1 MNSLPAASEGDLNGK
16 SSKNHIDIHS
26 RIHEK
31 AVELCKQVLLM
42 TTISG
47 SGNPSS
53 SLSLAHIITV
63 LMYEIMQYSP
73 QNPWNPA
80 NDRLILSEGHAVPI
94 VYAAYANLGGVYG
107 IDPEH
112 PCKLT
117 VDDLKT
123 LRQIY
128 SPLDGHPNPQSGF
141 PFFDCATGSLGQ
153 GLSCAIGLALSA
165 RLQNIK
171 KHVYVII
178 GDGEGREGQIWEACD
193 YIIDNNLYEI
203 IPVINCN
210 GRSQTG
216 LVTQQQSPQK
226 YADKLHA
233 FGFQTC
239 IINGH
244 DPDILV
250 KTFKKVN
257 QTKVPSV
264 IIAQTVKGWGV
275 PKLQDPRHNVKS
287 LKESDLTDAF
297 SKLDTIISHCNVSS
311 ADADSVA
318 RVALY
323 PTPATNQQVN
333 QSDQRSNL
341 VPEPDFEKMLH
352 NDPYLETFR
361 KGIMSTRRAYGLAL
375 KESGFFNQSI
385 VCLDADVC
393 NSTFSNYF
401 ATAFPERFFQCGIA
415 EQNMMSMAV
424 GLSKSG
430 YIPFVSTF
438 AKFMV
443 RAFDQLELALIAGAN
458 IKLCGSHAGVNTGA
472 DGPCQM
478 GTSDLS
484 YMCSLSTVND
494 NSGDRLM
501 TIFNPSCAITAFKC
515 VHLMTTISHSC
526 YLRTIRQDLP
536 ILYSPEETFEPGDA
550 KLLIEGRDIAMMA
563 SGYMVHACKKVVE
576 ELHEAGIYISL
587 YDCYTLPIKPQIVYA
602 AAENNNGKIV
612 TVEDN
617 YGNGLGAQIASIA
630 ALNEYSNI
638 IVKQLFVKRIP
649 KSGITAEDVLDFV
662 GLGV

>member
-16 SSKNHIDIHS
+16 SSKNQIDIHT
-26 RIHEK
+26 RMHEK

-63 LMYEIMQYSP
+63 LMYEIMQYAP

-94 VYAAYANLGGVYG
+94 VYAAYADLGGVYG
-107 IDPEH
+107 IDSEH
-112 PCKLT
+112 PSKLT
-117 VDDLKT
+117 IEDLKT
-123 LRQIY
+123 LRQIC

-153 GLSCAIGLALSA
+153 GLSCAIGLILSA

-178 GDGEGREGQIWEACD
+178 GDGEGREGQVWEACD

-203 IPVINCN
+203 IPVFNCN

-216 LVTQQQSPQK
+216 PVTLQQSPRK
-226 YADKLHA
+226 YADKLQA
-233 FGFQTC
+233 FGFQTFT
-239 IINGH
+239 IDGH
-244 DPDILV
+244 DPDVLV
-250 KTFKKVN
+250 KIFKKAI
-257 QTKVPSV
+257 QTKVPTA

-287 LKESDLTDAF
+287 MKESDLTDAF
-297 SKLDTIISHCNVSS
+297 TTLDATIPHCSVSS
-311 ADADSVA
+311 SDTGSIAKV
-318 RVALY
+318 VLH
-323 PTPATNQQVN
+323 PAPAPDYQINKRE
-333 QSDQRSNL
+333 SHSNL
-341 VPEPDFEKMLH
+341 IPEPDFEKILH

-361 KGIMSTRRAYGLAL
+361 KGIMSTRRAFGLAL
-375 KESGFFNQSI
+375 REGGFFNPSI
-385 VCLDADVC
+385 VCLDADVS

-401 ATAFPERFFQCGIA
+401 AAAFPDRFFQCGIA
-415 EQNMMSMAV
+415 EQNMMSMAT
-424 GLSKSG
+424 GLSKTG
-430 YIPFVSTF
+430 FIPFVSTF

-484 YMCSLSTVND
+484 YMCALSTVKDSN
-494 NSGDRLM
+494 GERLM
-501 TIFNPSCAITAFKC
+501 TIFNPSCAIAAFKC
-515 VHLMTTISHSC
+515 VHLMTTLPHSC

-536 ILYSPEETFEPGDA
+536 ILYTPEETFEPGDA
-550 KLLIEGRDIAMMA
+550 KLVIEGKDLAMMA
-563 SGYMVHACKKVVE
+563 SGYMVHACKKVIE
-576 ELHEAGIYISL
+576 ELHEAGIHVSL
-587 YDCYTLPIKPQIVYA
+587 YDCYTLPIKPQVVYA
-602 AAENNNGKIV
+602 AAENNNGKII

>member
-1 MNSLPAASEGDLNGK
+1 MDLLSAASEGDLSGK
-16 SSKNHIDIHS
+16 SSNNHIDTHA
-26 RIHEK
+26 RIHQK

-94 VYAAYANLGGVYG
+94 VYAAYADLGGVYG
-107 IDPEH
+107 IDSEH
-112 PCKLT
+112 PSKLT
-117 VDDLKT
+117 IEDLKN
-123 LRQIY
+123 LRQIC

-153 GLSCAIGLALSA
+153 GLSCAIGLILSA
-165 RLQNIK
+165 RLQAIK

-178 GDGEGREGQIWEACD
+178 GDGEGREGQVWEACD

-203 IPVINCN
+203 IPIFNCN

-216 LVTQQQSPQK
+216 PVTLQQSPQK
-226 YADKLHA
+226 YADKLGA
-233 FGFQTC
+233 FGFQTSM
-239 IINGH
+239 IDGH
-244 DPDILV
+244 NPDVLV
-250 KTFKKVN
+250 KILKKTI
-257 QTKVPSV
+257 QTKVPTA

-275 PKLQDPRHNVKS
+275 PELQDPRHNVKS
-287 LKESDLTDAF
+287 MKEADLTDAF
-297 SKLDTIISHCNVSS
+297 ASLDATIPQSS
-311 ADADSVA
+311 ASSSDTGSTAKMMPH
-318 RVALY
+318 
-323 PTPATNQQVN
+323 PTPAPDHQNN
-333 QSDQRSNL
+333 KRKSHSSFA
-341 VPEPDFEKMLH
+341 PEPDFEKILH

-361 KGIMSTRRAYGLAL
+361 KGIMSTRRAFGLAL
-375 KESGFFNQSI
+375 RECGFFNSSI

-401 ATAFPERFFQCGIA
+401 ATAFPDRFYQCGIA
-415 EQNMMSMAV
+415 EQNMMSIAT
-424 GLSKSG
+424 GLAKTG

-443 RAFDQLELALIAGAN
+443 RTFDQLELALIAGAN
-458 IKLCGSHAGVNTGA
+458 IKMCGSHAGVNTGA

-484 YMCSLSTVND
+484 YMCSLSTVKD
-494 NSGDRLM
+494 SFGERLM
-501 TIFNPSCAITAFKC
+501 TIFNPSCAIAAFKC
-515 VHLMTTISHSC
+515 VHLMTTLPHSC

-536 ILYSPEETFEPGDA
+536 ILYPPDETFEPGEM
-550 KLLIEGRDIAMMA
+550 KLLIEGKDLAMIA

-576 ELHEAGIYISL
+576 ELHEAGIHVSL
-587 YDCYTLPIKPQIVYA
+587 YDCYTLPVKPQVVYA
-602 AAENNNGKIV
+602 AAENNNGKII

-630 ALNEYSNI
+630 ALNEYYNI

>member
-1 MNSLPAASEGDLNGK
+1 MNSLPAASDGNLNEK
-16 SSKNHIDIHS
+16 SSNHIDVHT

-80 NDRLILSEGHAVPI
+80 NDRLVLSEGHAVPI
-94 VYAAYANLGGVYG
+94 VYAAYADLGGVYG
-107 IDPEH
+107 IDSEH

-117 VDDLKT
+117 IEDLKT
-123 LRQIY
+123 LRQIC
-128 SPLDGHPNPQSGF
+128 SPLDGHPNPQAGF

-153 GLSCAIGLALSA
+153 GLSCAIGLILSA
-165 RLQNIK
+165 RLRNIQ
-171 KHVYVII
+171 KHAYVII
-178 GDGEGREGQIWEACD
+178 GDGEGQEGQIWEACD
-193 YIIDNNLYEI
+193 YIINNNLFEI
-203 IPVINCN
+203 IPVVNCN

-216 LVTQQQSPQK
+216 PVTLQQSPQK
-226 YADKLHA
+226 YADKLSA
-233 FGFQTC
+233 FGFQTS
-239 IINGH
+239 IVDGH
-244 DPDILV
+244 NPDTLI
-250 KTFKKVN
+250 KTFKKAI
-257 QTKVPSV
+257 QTKEPSAIV
-264 IIAQTVKGWGV
+264 AQTVKGWGV
-275 PKLQDPRHNVKS
+275 PQLQNSRHNVKS

-297 SKLDTIISHCNVSS
+297 ARLDTTIPQSNIS
-311 ADADSVA
+311 SVDTSPFA
-318 RVALY
+318 RVVLY
-323 PTPATNQQVN
+323 PTPAPDHQINKH
-333 QSDQRSNL
+333 DHRSNL

-361 KGIMSTRRAYGLAL
+361 KGIMSTRRAFGLAL
-375 KESGFFNQSI
+375 RDSGHYNPAI

-401 ATAFPERFFQCGIA
+401 AAAFPDRFFQCGIA
-415 EQNMMSMAV
+415 EQNMMSMAA
-424 GLSKSG
+424 GLSKNG
-430 YIPFVSTF
+430 FIPFVSTF

-484 YMCSLSTVND
+484 YMCSLSTVKD
-494 NSGDRLM
+494 NNGDRLM
-501 TIFNPSCAITAFKC
+501 TIFNPSCAIAAFKC
-515 VHLMTTISHSC
+515 VHTMISLPHSC

-536 ILYSPEETFEPGDA
+536 ILYSPDETFEPGDV
-550 KLLIEGRDIAMMA
+550 KLVIEGKDIAMMA

-576 ELHEAGIYISL
+576 DLHEAGIHVSL
-587 YDCYTLPIKPQIVYA
+587 YDCYTLPIKPQVVYA
-602 AAENNNGKIV
+602 AAENNNGKII